1 MKSILLSLAGKVI
14 VAIIVLTTLALT
26 TQAQD
31 KKQAPK
37 KAKTEKMKPKEH
49 TCTQACHDSGKHV
62 YAHGEKGH
70 VCTSTCKK

>member
-1 MKSILLSLAGKVI
+1 MKAISKLLAVTVLLVSLSLA
-14 VAIIVLTTLALT
+14 

-31 KKQAPK
+31 KKQEPQ
-37 KAKTEKMKPKEH
+37 KAKTEKMKPKDH
-49 TCTQACHDSGKHV
+49 VCTQACHDSGKHV

>member
-1 MKSILLSLAGKVI
+1 MKSISKMLFATLILANLSLA
-14 VAIIVLTTLALT
+14 

-49 TCTQACHDSGKHV
+49 VCTQACHDSGKHV

-70 VCTSTCKK
+70 VCTSACKK